1 MAIQILPSGG
11 GTASFNG
18 VFIPV
23 GNLISGGISGSSEF
37 AAGEATALKRDK
49 ALFAISEV
57 ISSYIAGLAAGLA
70 LGVSVGTP
78 NKQSLNWTYSF
89 TLQTYELR
97 NGSTP
102 LAPLPVPT
110 SGTNSGVGDFA
121 LTDIFPNATKV
132 ASAASLTDSGV
143 LIETAPL
150 VRHGSPAHASLSLSG
165 DNRSFLNA
173 LFRWIASNSEVP
185 TRTASVASAVTTK
198 TASAP
203 IIFSLPT
210 AATAATNPT
219 TALSSAD
226 LDILVLNS
234 FTSSITFNLIAT
246 GPDSNGEMKLEVNS
260 VTS

>member
-18 VFIPV
+18 VFIPI
-23 GNLISGGISGSSEF
+23 GDLEDGGISGSSEF
-37 AAGEATALKRDK
+37 ASGEAANLKRDK
-49 ALFAISEV
+49 ALFAISE
-57 ISSYIAGLAAGLA
+57 ISNAYIAALASGLA

-121 LTDIFPNATKV
+121 FTEIFPNATKV
-132 ASAASLTDSGV
+132 ASAGSIADSGV

-150 VRHGSPAHASLSLSG
+150 TRHGCPAHASLSLSG
-165 DNRSFLNA
+165 DNRSYLNA
-173 LFRWIASNSEVP
+173 LFRWMASSSEVP
-185 TRTASVASAVTTK
+185 SRSGSVASAVTNK
-198 TASAP
+198 NASAP
-203 IIFSLPT
+203 SIFSLPA
-210 AATAATNPT
+210 AATAAPNPT
-219 TALSSAD
+219 TALSASD
-226 LDILVLNS
+226 LDILILVS
-234 FTSSITFNLIAT
+234 MTSSITFNLANT
-246 GPDSNGEMKLEVNS
+246 GPNPTITAEINS
-260 VTS
+260 VTT

>member
-1 MAIQILPSGG
+1 MAIQVLPSGG

-23 GNLISGGISGSSEF
+23 GDLENGGISGASEF
-37 AAGEATALKRDK
+37 ASGEATALKRDK

-57 ISSYIAGLAAGLA
+57 TNAYITALAAGLA

-102 LAPLPVPT
+102 LAPLPVPV

-150 VRHGSPAHASLSLSG
+150 TRHGSPSHASLSLSG
-165 DNRSFLNA
+165 DNRSYLNA
-173 LFRWIASNSEVP
+173 FFRWMASNSEVP
-185 TRTASVASAVTTK
+185 TRTGSVASAVTNK
-198 TASAP
+198 NAAAP
-203 IIFSLPT
+203 TIFSLPT

-226 LDILVLNS
+226 LDLLVPVN
-234 FTSSITFNLIAT
+234 FTSSVTFNLIAT
-246 GPDSNGEMKLEVNS
+246 GPDPEIKLEVNS